1 MKTITSILV
10 FFITFNFSFA
20 QTDCKPYV
28 PTEKG
33 TTWELTNYTG
43 KGKVTGKTSYEVVDK
58 TVDGNTITFT
68 IKSKSFDKKDKLIFD
83 GEFEAKCVDGV
94 FDIDMDFKMDG
105 NQLKQY
111 KDMDIEIDASKLE
124 IPSLDA
130 DTGTQLADGSLTINT
145 GSDSP
150 ISFTMN
156 IDITDRKV
164 ESRETL
170 TTPAGDYDCLVIT
183 QNISTK
189 MIVRVKAS
197 SKEWYAEN
205 IGLVRSES
213 YNRKGKLIGYS
224 VLTKFEN

>member
-1 MKTITSILV
+1 
-10 FFITFNFSFA
+10 
-20 QTDCKPYV
+20 
-28 PTEKG
+28 
-33 TTWELTNYTG
+33 
-43 KGKVTGKTSYEVVDK
+43 
-58 TVDGNTITFT
+58 
-68 IKSKSFDKKDKLIFD
+68 
-83 GEFEAKCVDGV
+83 
-94 FDIDMDFKMDG
+94 MDG